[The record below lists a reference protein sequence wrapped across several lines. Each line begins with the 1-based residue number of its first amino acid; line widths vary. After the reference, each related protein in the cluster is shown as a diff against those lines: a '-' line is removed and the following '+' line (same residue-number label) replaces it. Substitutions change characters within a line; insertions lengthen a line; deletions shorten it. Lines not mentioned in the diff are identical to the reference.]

1 MGGKKRDK
9 RNIHISSELY
19 LIYVSSN
26 NDRHPVLRP
35 SLHFAT
41 LVDTSLLPI
50 WNFTQLHFA
59 ILHCAC
65 RHFTS
70 THLKLHPTTLH
81 YTCRHFT
88 FPI

>member
-50 WNFTQLHFA
+50 
-59 ILHCAC
+59 
-65 RHFTS
+65 
-70 THLKLHPTTLH
+70 
-81 YTCRHFT
+81 
-88 FPI
+88 